1 TTNFGNGQSLQTTCV
16 APLTSAPG
24 PLQPALQTCARRATA
39 TSSGRL
45 QTKSRAQRGN
55 WSGGS
60 VCKSIAPATELTRRS
75 PVLKLSRFAGVSE
88 TSDRDIKRE
97 PAGEIPSAAR
107 KLKWRKRVRVERTG
121 DGANP
126 PPAGFEDRED
136 HRTPFASVLWMSTAA
151 NIENPRHVRSRRERP
166 LSNYSEPIVTCSP
179 AAGLSPPT
187 ASTNSLLPI
196 RPLAK
201 LVS

>member
-1 TTNFGNGQSLQTTCV
+1 R
-16 APLTSAPG
+16 APLIMAD
-24 PLQPALQTCARRATA
+24 LEQPT
-39 TSSGRL
+39 
-45 QTKSRAQRGN
+45 
-55 WSGGS
+55 
-60 VCKSIAPATELTRRS
+60 
-75 PVLKLSRFAGVSE
+75 
-88 TSDRDIKRE
+88 
-97 PAGEIPSAAR
+97 SAAR

-151 NIENPRHVRSRRERP
+151 TIKNPRHARSRREGP

-196 RPLAK
+196 
-201 LVS
+201 